1 MYPEDTTNVPG
12 RAVVEVI
19 IFLKVLSCWRQR
31 AVGNRILVTAM
42 R

>member
-19 IFLKVLSCWRQR
+19 IKYS
-31 AVGNRILVTAM
+31 AVGGNEQWEIGA
-42 R
+42 